1 MSAYAFWL
9 FSAGWLEL
17 INNRLCVL
25 YLMTENRTA
34 TTNNQSVI
42 QQALLQSVAKA
53 HNVRL

>member
-17 INNRLCVL
+17 IYNRLCVL

-34 TTNNQSVI
+34 TTKQSVSDT
-42 QQALLQSVAKA
+42 AGAPSECC
-53 HNVRL
+53 